1 MRGLEEAQ
9 LNWWEQNLHHLPP
22 APELH
27 AEIRG
32 YAELLAGS
40 EQNVACQIPKGH
52 ACSHEANNLL
62 RIPSATFR
70 VC

>member
-22 APELH
+22 APESH
-27 AEIRG
+27 AKISG

-40 EQNVACQIPKGH
+40 G
-52 ACSHEANNLL
+52 
-62 RIPSATFR
+62 
-70 VC
+70 